1 MINPTRLR
9 LLKQEVECM
18 SRFGLGIVDE
28 LEASIGTPAESEGSI
43 LVQEII
49 SIAVKI
55 SYLIWRFGR
64 RVTDKHG
71 QAEADYLCRMLG
83 LSDAS
88 PLSPAN
94 MSRLTEMLS
103 SSTEEL
109 RAAINPELMTV
120 TVQGVMY
127 PLRPVVTALRE
138 LHAELVEDLATPA
151 GEDDELSAD
160 A

>member
-18 SRFGLGIVDE
+18 SRFGLSIVDE
-28 LEASIGTPAESEGSI
+28 LEASIGTPAQSEAPI

-55 SYLIWRFGR
+55 SYLLWRFGR

-71 QAEADYLCRMLG
+71 QAEADHLLRSLG
-83 LSDAS
+83 LHDAS
-88 PLSPAN
+88 ALSPAN
-94 MSRLTEMLS
+94 MSRLTELLAA
-103 SSTEEL
+103 STAEL
-109 RAAINPELMTV
+109 RAAVNPELLTV

-127 PLRPVVTALRE
+127 PLRPILTGLRE
-138 LHAELVEDLATPA
+138 LHAELVEDLASPVF
-151 GEDDELSAD
+151 EDAEFSTD

>member
-9 LLKQEVECM
+9 LLEQEVECM
-18 SRFGLGIVDE
+18 SRFALGIVDE
-28 LEASIGTPAESEGSI
+28 LEASIGTPAESDAPI

-49 SIAVKI
+49 SVVVKI
-55 SYLIWRFGR
+55 SYLLWRFGR

-71 QAEADYLCRMLG
+71 QAEADYLVRTLG

-103 SSTEEL
+103 SSTAEL
-109 RAAINPELMTV
+109 RAAVNAELMTA

-127 PLRPVVTALRE
+127 PLRPIVTALRE
-138 LHAELVEDLATPA
+138 LHTELVEDLASPPA
-151 GEDDELSAD
+151 AD
-160 A
+160 AEFSVDA

>member
-28 LEASIGTPAESEGSI
+28 LEASIGTPAQSEAPI

-71 QAEADYLCRMLG
+71 QAEADHLCRSLG

-88 PLSPAN
+88 ALSPAN
-94 MSRLTEMLS
+94 MSRLTELLAA
-103 SSTEEL
+103 STQEL
-109 RAAINPELMTV
+109 RVAVNPELMTV

-127 PLRPVVTALRE
+127 PLRPIVAGLRE
-138 LHAELVEDLATPA
+138 LHADLVEDLAAPA
-151 GEDDELSAD
+151 LDDAEYSVD

>member
-18 SRFGLGIVDE
+18 SRFGLSIVDE
-28 LEASIGTPAESEGSI
+28 LEASIGTPTQSEAPI

-71 QAEADYLCRMLG
+71 QAEADHLCRSLG

-88 PLSPAN
+88 ALSPAN
-94 MSRLTEMLS
+94 MSRLTELLAA
-103 SSTEEL
+103 STQEL
-109 RAAINPELMTV
+109 RVAVNPELMTV

-127 PLRPVVTALRE
+127 PLRPIVAGLRE
-138 LHAELVEDLATPA
+138 LHAELVEDLAAPA
-151 GEDDELSAD
+151 LDDAEYSTD

>member
-28 LEASIGTPAESEGSI
+28 LEASIGTPAQSEAPI

-71 QAEADYLCRMLG
+71 QAEADHLCRSLG

-88 PLSPAN
+88 ALSPAN
-94 MSRLTEMLS
+94 MSRLTELLAA
-103 SSTEEL
+103 STQEL
-109 RAAINPELMTV
+109 RVAVNPELMTV

-127 PLRPVVTALRE
+127 PLRPIVAALRE
-138 LHAELVEDLATPA
+138 LHAELVEDLAAPA
-151 GEDDELSAD
+151 LDDAEYSTD

>member
-18 SRFGLGIVDE
+18 SRFGLAIVDE
-28 LEASIGTPAESEGSI
+28 LDASIGTPAQRDAPI

-49 SIAVKI
+49 SIAVKV
-55 SYLIWRFGR
+55 SYLLWRFGR

-71 QAEADYLCRMLG
+71 QAEADHLYRMLG

-94 MSRLTEMLS
+94 LSRLTEMLS
-103 SSTEEL
+103 ASTEDLE
-109 RAAINPELMTV
+109 AAVNPELMTI

-127 PLRPVVTALRE
+127 PLRPILTGLRE
-138 LHAELVEDLATPA
+138 LHADLVESLAEPA
-151 GEDDELSAD
+151 PEGAGLHAGG
-160 A
+160 

>member
-18 SRFGLGIVDE
+18 SRFGLSIVDE
-28 LEASIGTPAESEGSI
+28 LEASIGTPTQSEAPI

-71 QAEADYLCRMLG
+71 QAEADHLCRSLG

-88 PLSPAN
+88 ALSPAN
-94 MSRLTEMLS
+94 MSRLTELLAA
-103 SSTEEL
+103 STQEL
-109 RAAINPELMTV
+109 RVAVNPELMTV

-127 PLRPVVTALRE
+127 PLRPIVAGLRE
-138 LHAELVEDLATPA
+138 LHADLVEDLAAPA
-151 GEDDELSAD
+151 LDDAEYSTD

>member
-18 SRFGLGIVDE
+18 SRFGLTIVDE
-28 LEASIGTPAESEGSI
+28 LEGSLGTHAQEEAPI

-55 SYLIWRFGR
+55 SYLLWRFGR

-71 QAEADYLCRMLG
+71 QAEADHLYQRLG

-88 PLSPAN
+88 AISPAN
-94 MSRLTEMLS
+94 LSRLTEMLAA
-103 SSTEEL
+103 STEEL
-109 RAAINPELMTV
+109 RQAVNPELLTV
-120 TVQGVMY
+120 TVQGVTY
-127 PLRPVVTALRE
+127 PLRPILTALRSLHEE
-138 LHAELVEDLATPA
+138 LAADLAGRGAA
-151 GEDDELSAD
+151 GD
-160 A
+160 AAAEA

>member
-28 LEASIGTPAESEGSI
+28 LEASIGTPAQSEAPI

-71 QAEADYLCRMLG
+71 QAEADHLCRSLG

-88 PLSPAN
+88 ALSPAN
-94 MSRLTEMLS
+94 MSRLTELLAA
-103 SSTEEL
+103 STQEL
-109 RAAINPELMTV
+109 RVAVNPELMTV

-127 PLRPVVTALRE
+127 PLRPIVAALRE
-138 LHAELVEDLATPA
+138 LHAELVEDLAAPVL
-151 GEDDELSAD
+151 DDAEYSVD

>member
-9 LLKQEVECM
+9 LLKQEVEAM
-18 SRFGLGIVDE
+18 SRFGLSIVDE
-28 LEASIGTPAESEGSI
+28 LEASIGTPAQSEAPI

-71 QAEADYLCRMLG
+71 QAEADHLCRSLG

-88 PLSPAN
+88 ALSPAN
-94 MSRLTEMLS
+94 MSRLTELLAA
-103 SSTEEL
+103 STQEL
-109 RAAINPELMTV
+109 RVAVNPELMTV

-127 PLRPVVTALRE
+127 PLRPIVTALRE
-138 LHAELVEDLATPA
+138 LHTELVEDLASPA
-151 GEDDELSAD
+151 AEDAEFSPD

>member
-9 LLKQEVECM
+9 LLKQEVEAM
-18 SRFGLGIVDE
+18 SRFGLTIVDE
-28 LEASIGTPAESEGSI
+28 LEASIGTPAQSEAPI

-71 QAEADYLCRMLG
+71 QAEADHLCRSLG

-88 PLSPAN
+88 ALSPAN
-94 MSRLTEMLS
+94 MSRLTELLAA
-103 SSTEEL
+103 STQEL
-109 RAAINPELMTV
+109 RVAVNPELMTV

-127 PLRPVVTALRE
+127 PLRPILTAMRE
-138 LHAELVEDLATPA
+138 LHAELVEDLASPA
-151 GEDDELSAD
+151 LDDAEYSTD

>member
-18 SRFGLGIVDE
+18 SRFGLSIVDE
-28 LEASIGTPAESEGSI
+28 LEASIGTPTQSEAPI

-71 QAEADYLCRMLG
+71 QAEADHLCRSLG

-88 PLSPAN
+88 ALSPAN
-94 MSRLTEMLS
+94 MSRLTELLAA
-103 SSTEEL
+103 STQEL
-109 RAAINPELMTV
+109 RGAVNPELMTV

-127 PLRPVVTALRE
+127 PLRPIVASLRE
-138 LHAELVEDLATPA
+138 LHAELVEDLAAPA
-151 GEDDELSAD
+151 LDDAEYSTD